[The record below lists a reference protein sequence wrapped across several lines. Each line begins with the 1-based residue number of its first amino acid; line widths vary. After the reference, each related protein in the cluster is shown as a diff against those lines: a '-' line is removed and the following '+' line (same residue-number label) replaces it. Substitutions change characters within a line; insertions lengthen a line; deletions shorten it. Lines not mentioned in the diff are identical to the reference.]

1 MRVKDGL
8 GHLAGA
14 VGWEPEMLAPGAAAP
29 MPFEDRVGAAPAAYL
44 QQVLR
49 RVQDVAGERL
59 LGVWLVGSAA
69 LRDFDPVRSDLDVQ
83 AVSTAPLT
91 LGERR
96 SLAAALEHEAL
107 PCPARGLELV
117 LYARDDLTAVDGPA
131 YGLNL
136 NTGARMEHRLSFDA
150 TADPRFWFT
159 IDLSI
164 ARRHALALAGP
175 SPADAFPS
183 LPDALVRSALR
194 DAMDWYAL
202 EGGSLAQTVLSATRT
217 WAWATAGRW
226 LSKAE
231 SADWARERLAD
242 PGPVD
247 RALALREATVAP
259 SGEAPAL
266 TDADAAPVLAAA
278 RAALVEGRSGDC

>member
-1 MRVKDGL
+1 M
-8 GHLAGA
+8 AGA
-14 VGWEPEMLAPGAAAP
+14 TRMLAVVATTP
-29 MPFEDRVGAAPAAYL
+29 MPFEDRVGPAPAAYL
-44 QQVLR
+44 QELVR
-49 RVQDVAGERL
+49 RVQVVAGERL
-59 LGVWLVGSAA
+59 LGVWLLGSAA
-69 LRDFDPVRSDLDVQ
+69 LHDFDPARSDLDVQ
-83 AVSTAPLT
+83 AVSTTPLT

-107 PCPARGLELV
+107 PCPARGLEFV

-164 ARRHALALAGP
+164 ARQHALALAGP

-194 DAMDWYAL
+194 DAMEWYAL

-217 WAWATAGRW
+217 WAWATDGRW

-247 RALALREATVAP
+247 RALALRAEPAAAD
-259 SGEAPAL
+259 GGAPAL
-266 TDADAAPVLAAA
+266 TDADAAPILAAA
-278 RAALVEGRSGDC
+278 RAALDGAHAGA